1 MVSLVRFVFILAHY
15 ISDQLRV
22 ESAKETFM
30 ANRSEDQNPFLEVWN
45 TLFGLAPFDKI
56 APEHFAPAFTRAL
69 IEHDAEIAAIAGA
82 REPANFQN
90 VIEALERSG
99 RSLRRVGRVFFNL
112 AATDS
117 TPELQAIERE
127 MSPKLA
133 AHGAAISMNADLFR
147 RIDAVSA
154 AGLPAAGLNGEQ
166 ARVLTRIH
174 KDFVRSGAR
183 LNEAQ
188 KARMAQIVERMAV
201 LGTQFGQNL
210 LADEADFVME
220 LGEADMAGLP
230 DLLRA
235 SAARTAKE
243 RGLSCAYAITLSRS
257 HVEPFL
263 ETSSR
268 RDLRETLF
276 NAFVARGARGGLS
289 DNHAI
294 INEIVALRA
303 EKAALLGYSTYAHY
317 KLDDTMAKAPD
328 SVRSLLDQVWEK
340 GRARA
345 LQEAADL
352 QEMADSEG
360 ANFKIAAHDW
370 RYYSSKVRA
379 AKFAIDD
386 AQVKPYFEL
395 ENIRAAA
402 FDVAGRLFGLTF
414 EERKGLVL
422 YHPDV
427 RAFEVKDAQ
436 GAHVALFVAD
446 DFARASKRSGAWM
459 TAFRSQQKL
468 DGDVRPI
475 IVNVLN
481 VAKPGAGEPA
491 LLSLDEARTLFHEF
505 GHALHGMLSD
515 VVYPRISGTSVSSDF
530 VELPSQLFEHWLTQ
544 PDVLRRFARHVK
556 TGEAMPEELLER
568 ILAMRTFNQ
577 GFATVEYCSS
587 AYVDMDFHALAHPVS
602 VDSAAFTRK
611 RLEAISM
618 PAEIAMRHATSHFAH
633 VFSGEGY
640 SAGYYSYLWSEVLDA
655 DAFDAFLETGDAF
668 DPAVAQR
675 LHEFIYSAGGKRE
688 PDDAYIAF
696 RGRLPTPDALLRK
709 RGLAE
714 AAE

>member
-1 MVSLVRFVFILAHY
+1 M
-15 ISDQLRV
+15 SDPFKA
-22 ESAKETFM
+22 E
-30 ANRSEDQNPFLEVWN
+30 NPFFEAWN
-45 TLFGLAPFDKI
+45 TPFGLPPFDKI
-56 APEHFAPAFTRAL
+56 APEHFTPAFTRAL
-69 IEHDAEIAAIAGA
+69 IEHDAEIAAIASA
-82 REPANFQN
+82 REPASFAN

-99 RSLRRVGRVFFNL
+99 ASLRRVGRVFFNL

-117 TPELQAIERE
+117 TPALQAIERE

-147 RIDAVSA
+147 RIDAV
-154 AGLPAAGLNGEQ
+154 PAAGLNEEQ
-166 ARVLTRIH
+166 GRVLTRIH
-174 KDFVRSGAR
+174 KDFVRSGAK
-183 LNEAQ
+183 LDEAQ

-220 LGEADMAGLP
+220 LSEADMAGLT
-230 DLLRA
+230 DGLRA

-268 RDLRETLF
+268 RDLREILF
-276 NAFVARGARGGLS
+276 NAFVARGARGGAS

-294 INEIVALRA
+294 INEILALRA
-303 EKAALLGYSTYAHY
+303 EKAALLGYATYAHY
-317 KLDDTMAKAPD
+317 KLDDTMAKTPD
-328 SVRSLLDQVWEK
+328 SVRGLLDQVWEK

-360 ANFKIAAHDW
+360 ANFRIAAHDW
-370 RYYSSKVRA
+370 RYYSSKLRA
-379 AKFAIDD
+379 AKFAVDD

-395 ENIRAAA
+395 ENMRAAA

-414 EERKGLVL
+414 EEVKGLTL
-422 YHPDV
+422 YHADV
-427 RAFEVKDAQ
+427 RAFEVKNAQ

-475 IVNVLN
+475 IINVLN
-481 VAKPGAGEPA
+481 VAKPGAGEPV
-491 LLSLDEARTLFHEF
+491 LLSMEEARTLFHEF

-544 PDVLRRFARHVK
+544 PEVLRRFARHVK
-556 TGEAMPEELLER
+556 TGEAITEDLLER

-587 AYVDMDFHALAHPVS
+587 AYVDMDFHALAHPVD

-618 PAEIAMRHATSHFAH
+618 PAEIAMRHSTAHFAH

-640 SAGYYSYLWSEVLDA
+640 SADIIHTSGRKCWTRTRSTPFWKLATRSIRLWRSGCTTSSIQRAASASPTTPTSPSGVACRRPERSCASA
-655 DAFDAFLETGDAF
+655 DW
-668 DPAVAQR
+668 
-675 LHEFIYSAGGKRE
+675 
-688 PDDAYIAF
+688 
-696 RGRLPTPDALLRK
+696 RK
-709 RGLAE
+709 PLNKGVRR
-714 AAE
+714 